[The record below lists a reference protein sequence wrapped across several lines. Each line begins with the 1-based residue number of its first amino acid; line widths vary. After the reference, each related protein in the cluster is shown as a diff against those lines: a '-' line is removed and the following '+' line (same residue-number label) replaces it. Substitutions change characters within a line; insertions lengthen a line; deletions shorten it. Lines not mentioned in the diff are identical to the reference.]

1 MNFGNDDY
9 FKNHP
14 ARVWL
19 IRSKN
24 IPTSSPLVTSLEFY
38 TFPNIQIREEF
49 VGKLNFQRHLTP
61 DFDL

>member
-38 TFPNIQIREEF
+38 TFPNIQIREICWE
-49 VGKLNFQRHLTP
+49 VKLPTSFKTP

>member
-38 TFPNIQIREEF
+38 TFPNIQIRENML
-49 VGKLNFQRHLTP
+49 GS
-61 DFDL
+61 